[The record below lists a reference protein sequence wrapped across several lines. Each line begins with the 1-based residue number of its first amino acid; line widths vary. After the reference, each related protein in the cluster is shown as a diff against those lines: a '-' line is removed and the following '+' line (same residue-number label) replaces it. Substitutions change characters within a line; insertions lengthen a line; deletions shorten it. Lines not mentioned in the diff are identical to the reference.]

1 MVYVF
6 CAFYGE
12 CSGLI
17 KRYNLKKR
25 QTDKYYRFDVFENEN
40 QPVRII
46 LTGQGSVM
54 AAAAV
59 SGAASFF
66 GIRAEDAII
75 NVGTC
80 AGDYEPGQVFICN
93 KITEEATGRTFY
105 PDMILRSGLLER
117 ELVTVPVVIRK
128 SIYEHVSRQAAKQNQ
143 GLIQEAGLEQHKYE
157 WKPDLTLEAYINVN
171 TNANMDANANVN
183 TNINKDSHNMALY
196 DMEAAAI
203 YQAAN
208 LYVGPHRMGFVKV
221 VSDNGDIEGLTSDFI
236 KKLMT
241 EAVDEI
247 SSYVDMFVT
256 DAGNW
261 HNDKLNSGKNN
272 SIQQQHMEHYS
283 LNDNMCR
290 AEESTQFTNQLCKD
304 LHCSKVMENQ
314 VRQLIKYLSL
324 EGTDY
329 MTYINRLYDEGRLPA
344 HDKKNGKVCLDEIK
358 RELL

>member
-17 KRYNLKKR
+17 KHYNLKKR

-66 GIRAEDAII
+66 GIKAEDAII

-105 PDMILRSGLLER
+105 PDMILRSSLPER
-117 ELVTVPVVIRK
+117 ELVTAPVVIRK
-128 SIYEHVSRQAAKQNQ
+128 SIHEYA
-143 GLIQEAGLEQHKYE
+143 
-157 WKPDLTLEAYINVN
+157 
-171 TNANMDANANVN
+171 
-183 TNINKDSHNMALY
+183 NKDSHNMVLY

-221 VSDNGDIEGLTSDFI
+221 VSDNGDIEGLTPDFI
-236 KKLMT
+236 KGLMA

-247 SSYVDMFVT
+247 ASYVDRFVT

-261 HNDKLNSGKNN
+261 HNDRLDAFDKLNSGKNS

-283 LNDNMCR
+283 LNDDMCR

-329 MTYINRLYDEGRLPA
+329 MTYINKFYNEGRLPA

>member
-17 KRYNLKKR
+17 KHYNLKKR

-66 GIRAEDAII
+66 GIKAEDAII

-105 PDMILRSGLLER
+105 PDMILRSRMPES

-128 SIYEHVSRQAAKQNQ
+128 SIHEYA
-143 GLIQEAGLEQHKYE
+143 
-157 WKPDLTLEAYINVN
+157 
-171 TNANMDANANVN
+171 
-183 TNINKDSHNMALY
+183 NKDSHNMVLY

-221 VSDNGDIEGLTSDFI
+221 VSDNGDIEGLTPDFI
-236 KKLMT
+236 KKLMAG
-241 EAVDEI
+241 AVDEI
-247 SSYVDMFVT
+247 ASYVDMFVT

-261 HNDKLNSGKNN
+261 HNDRLDAFDKLNGGKNN

-283 LNDNMCR
+283 LNDDMCR

-329 MTYINRLYDEGRLPA
+329 MTYINKLYDEGRLPA

>member
-1 MVYVF
+1 MVYIF

-17 KRYNLKKR
+17 KHYNLKKR

-66 GIRAEDAII
+66 EIKAEDVII

-105 PDMILRSGLLER
+105 PDMILRSGLPER
-117 ELVTVPVVIRK
+117 ELVTVPVVI
-128 SIYEHVSRQAAKQNQ
+128 
-143 GLIQEAGLEQHKYE
+143 HKPIHEY
-157 WKPDLTLEAYINVN
+157 V
-171 TNANMDANANVN
+171 
-183 TNINKDSHNMALY
+183 NKDSHNMALY

-208 LYVGPHRMGFVKV
+208 LYVGPHRMGFVKI
-221 VSDNGDIEGLTSDFI
+221 VSDNGDIEGLTPDFI
-236 KKLMT
+236 KKLMA

-247 SSYVDMFVT
+247 ASYVDMFVT
-256 DAGNW
+256 DT
-261 HNDKLNSGKNN
+261 HD
-272 SIQQQHMEHYS
+272 
-283 LNDNMCR
+283 MCR

>member
-1 MVYVF
+1 M
-6 CAFYGE
+6 
-12 CSGLI
+12 
-17 KRYNLKKR
+17 
-25 QTDKYYRFDVFENEN
+25 FENEN

-66 GIRAEDAII
+66 GIKAEDAII

-80 AGDYEPGQVFICN
+80 AGDYEPGQVFSCN

-105 PDMILRSGLLER
+105 PDMILRSGMPER
-117 ELVTVPVVIRK
+117 ELVTAPVVIRK
-128 SIYEHVSRQAAKQNQ
+128 SIHEY
-143 GLIQEAGLEQHKYE
+143 
-157 WKPDLTLEAYINVN
+157 VN
-171 TNANMDANANVN
+171 KNSYD
-183 TNINKDSHNMALY
+183 MALY

-208 LYVGPHRMGFVKV
+208 LYVGPHRMGFAKV
-221 VSDNGDIEGLTSDFI
+221 VSDNGDIEGLTPDFI
-236 KKLMT
+236 KGLMAR
-241 EAVDEI
+241 AVDEI
-247 SSYVDMFVT
+247 ASYVDMFVT

-261 HNDKLNSGKNN
+261 HNDRLDAFDKLNGGKNN
-272 SIQQQHMEHYS
+272 GIQQQHMEHYS
-283 LNDNMCR
+283 LNDDMCR

-329 MTYINRLYDEGRLPA
+329 MTYINKLYNEGRLPA
-344 HDKKNGKVCLDEIK
+344 LDKKNGKVCLDEIK

>member
-17 KRYNLKKR
+17 KHYNLKKR

-66 GIRAEDAII
+66 GIKAEDAII

-105 PDMILRSGLLER
+105 PDMILRSSLPER
-117 ELVTVPVVIRK
+117 ELVTAPVVIRK
-128 SIYEHVSRQAAKQNQ
+128 SIHEYA
-143 GLIQEAGLEQHKYE
+143 
-157 WKPDLTLEAYINVN
+157 
-171 TNANMDANANVN
+171 
-183 TNINKDSHNMALY
+183 NKDSHNMALY

-208 LYVGPHRMGFVKV
+208 LYVGPHRMGFIKV
-221 VSDNGDIEGLTSDFI
+221 VSDNGDIEGLTPDFI
-236 KKLMT
+236 KGLMA
-241 EAVDEI
+241 EVVDEI
-247 SSYVDMFVT
+247 ASYVDRFVM

-261 HNDKLNSGKNN
+261 HNDRLDAFDKLNRGKNS
-272 SIQQQHMEHYS
+272 SIQQQHMAHYS
-283 LNDNMCR
+283 LNDDMCR

-329 MTYINRLYDEGRLPA
+329 MTYIDKLYDEGRLPA

>member
-17 KRYNLKKR
+17 KHYNLKKR

-66 GIRAEDAII
+66 GIKAEDAII

-105 PDMILRSGLLER
+105 PDMILRSGMPER
-117 ELVTVPVVIRK
+117 ELVTAPVVIRK
-128 SIYEHVSRQAAKQNQ
+128 SIHEYA
-143 GLIQEAGLEQHKYE
+143 
-157 WKPDLTLEAYINVN
+157 
-171 TNANMDANANVN
+171 
-183 TNINKDSHNMALY
+183 NKDSHNMALY

-221 VSDNGDIEGLTSDFI
+221 VSDNGDIEGLTPDFI
-236 KKLMT
+236 KGLMA

-247 SSYVDMFVT
+247 ASYVDRFVADT
-256 DAGNW
+256 HD
-261 HNDKLNSGKNN
+261 
-272 SIQQQHMEHYS
+272 
-283 LNDNMCR
+283 MCR

-329 MTYINRLYDEGRLPA
+329 MTYINKLYDEGRLPA

>member
-6 CAFYGE
+6 CVFYGE

-17 KRYNLKKR
+17 KHYNLKKR

-66 GIRAEDAII
+66 GIKAEDAII

-80 AGDYEPGQVFICN
+80 AGNYEPGQVFICN

-105 PDMILRSGLLER
+105 PDMILRSSLPER
-117 ELVTVPVVIRK
+117 ELVTAPVVIRK
-128 SIYEHVSRQAAKQNQ
+128 SIHEYA
-143 GLIQEAGLEQHKYE
+143 
-157 WKPDLTLEAYINVN
+157 
-171 TNANMDANANVN
+171 
-183 TNINKDSHNMALY
+183 NKDSHNMALY

-221 VSDNGDIEGLTSDFI
+221 VSDNGDIEGLTPDFI
-236 KKLMT
+236 KGLMA

-247 SSYVDMFVT
+247 ASYVDRFVM

-261 HNDKLNSGKNN
+261 HNDRLDAFDKLNSGKNN

-283 LNDNMCR
+283 LNDDMCR

-329 MTYINRLYDEGRLPA
+329 MTYINKLYNEGRLPA

-358 RELL
+358 QELL

>member
-1 MVYVF
+1 MVYIF

-17 KRYNLKKR
+17 KHYNLKKR

-66 GIRAEDAII
+66 GIKAGDAII

-105 PDMILRSGLLER
+105 PDMILRSGLPER
-117 ELVTVPVVIRK
+117 ELVTVPVVI
-128 SIYEHVSRQAAKQNQ
+128 
-143 GLIQEAGLEQHKYE
+143 HKPIHEY
-157 WKPDLTLEAYINVN
+157 V
-171 TNANMDANANVN
+171 
-183 TNINKDSHNMALY
+183 NKDSCDMALY

-221 VSDNGDIEGLTSDFI
+221 VSDNGDIEGLTPDFI
-236 KKLMT
+236 KKLMA

-247 SSYVDMFVT
+247 ASYVDMFVT

-283 LNDNMCR
+283 LNDDMCR

-329 MTYINRLYDEGRLPA
+329 MTYINGLYDEGRLPA

>member
-17 KRYNLKKR
+17 KHYNLKKC

-66 GIRAEDAII
+66 GIKAEDAII

-105 PDMILRSGLLER
+105 PDMILRSSLPER
-117 ELVTVPVVIRK
+117 ELVTAPVVIRK
-128 SIYEHVSRQAAKQNQ
+128 SIHEYA
-143 GLIQEAGLEQHKYE
+143 
-157 WKPDLTLEAYINVN
+157 
-171 TNANMDANANVN
+171 
-183 TNINKDSHNMALY
+183 NKDSHNMALY

-208 LYVGPHRMGFVKV
+208 LYVGPHRIGFVKV
-221 VSDNGDIEGLTSDFI
+221 VSDNGDIEGLTPDFI
-236 KKLMT
+236 KKLMA

-247 SSYVDMFVT
+247 ASYVDMFVT
-256 DAGNW
+256 DT
-261 HNDKLNSGKNN
+261 HD
-272 SIQQQHMEHYS
+272 
-283 LNDNMCR
+283 MCR

>member
-17 KRYNLKKR
+17 KHYNLKKR

-54 AAAAV
+54 AVAAV

-66 GIRAEDAII
+66 GIKAEDAII

-80 AGDYEPGQVFICN
+80 AGNYEPGQVFICN

-105 PDMILRSGLLER
+105 PDMILRSNLPER
-117 ELVTVPVVIRK
+117 ELVTAPVVIRK
-128 SIYEHVSRQAAKQNQ
+128 SIHEYA
-143 GLIQEAGLEQHKYE
+143 
-157 WKPDLTLEAYINVN
+157 
-171 TNANMDANANVN
+171 
-183 TNINKDSHNMALY
+183 NKDSHNMVLY

-221 VSDNGDIEGLTSDFI
+221 VSDNGDIEGLTPDFI
-236 KKLMT
+236 KGLMA

-247 SSYVDMFVT
+247 ASYVDMFVT
-256 DAGNW
+256 DT
-261 HNDKLNSGKNN
+261 HD
-272 SIQQQHMEHYS
+272 
-283 LNDNMCR
+283 MCR

-329 MTYINRLYDEGRLPA
+329 MTYINKLYNEGRLPA

>member
-17 KRYNLKKR
+17 KHYNLKKR

-40 QPVRII
+40 QPIRII

-66 GIRAEDAII
+66 GIKAEDAII

-105 PDMILRSGLLER
+105 PDMILRSGLPER
-117 ELVTVPVVIRK
+117 ELVTVPVV
-128 SIYEHVSRQAAKQNQ
+128 V
-143 GLIQEAGLEQHKYE
+143 HKPIHEY
-157 WKPDLTLEAYINVN
+157 V
-171 TNANMDANANVN
+171 
-183 TNINKDSHNMALY
+183 NKDSHNMALY

-221 VSDNGDIEGLTSDFI
+221 VSDNGDIEGLTPDFI
-236 KKLMT
+236 KKLMA

-247 SSYVDMFVT
+247 ASYVDMFVT
-256 DAGNW
+256 DT
-261 HNDKLNSGKNN
+261 HD
-272 SIQQQHMEHYS
+272 
-283 LNDNMCR
+283 MCR

>member
-17 KRYNLKKR
+17 KHYNLKKR

-66 GIRAEDAII
+66 GIKAEDAII

-105 PDMILRSGLLER
+105 PDMILRSNLPER
-117 ELVTVPVVIRK
+117 ELVTAPVVIRK
-128 SIYEHVSRQAAKQNQ
+128 SIHEYA
-143 GLIQEAGLEQHKYE
+143 
-157 WKPDLTLEAYINVN
+157 
-171 TNANMDANANVN
+171 
-183 TNINKDSHNMALY
+183 NKDSHNMVLY

-221 VSDNGDIEGLTSDFI
+221 VSDNGDIEGLTPDFI
-236 KKLMT
+236 KGLMA

-247 SSYVDMFVT
+247 ASYVDMFVT
-256 DAGNW
+256 DT
-261 HNDKLNSGKNN
+261 HD
-272 SIQQQHMEHYS
+272 
-283 LNDNMCR
+283 MCR

-329 MTYINRLYDEGRLPA
+329 MTYINKLYNEGRLPA

>member
-12 CSGLI
+12 GSELI
-17 KRYNLKKR
+17 KHYNLKKR
-25 QTDKYYRFDVFENEN
+25 QADKYYRFDVFENEN

-105 PDMILRSGLLER
+105 PDMVLRSGLPER

-128 SIYEHVSRQAAKQNQ
+128 SIYEHV
-143 GLIQEAGLEQHKYE
+143 
-157 WKPDLTLEAYINVN
+157 
-171 TNANMDANANVN
+171 
-183 TNINKDSHNMALY
+183 NKDSHNMALY

-208 LYVGPHRMGFVKV
+208 LYVGPHRMGFVKL
-221 VSDNGDIEGLTSDFI
+221 VSDNGDIEGLTPDFI
-236 KKLMT
+236 KKLMA

-247 SSYVDMFVT
+247 ASYVDMFVT

-283 LNDNMCR
+283 LNDDMCR

>member
-17 KRYNLKKR
+17 KHYNLKKR

-66 GIRAEDAII
+66 GIKAEDAII

-105 PDMILRSGLLER
+105 PDMILRSSLPER
-117 ELVTVPVVIRK
+117 ELVTAPVVIRK
-128 SIYEHVSRQAAKQNQ
+128 SIHEYV
-143 GLIQEAGLEQHKYE
+143 
-157 WKPDLTLEAYINVN
+157 
-171 TNANMDANANVN
+171 
-183 TNINKDSHNMALY
+183 NKDSYDMVLY

-221 VSDNGDIEGLTSDFI
+221 VSDNGDIEGLTPDFI
-236 KKLMT
+236 KGLMAG
-241 EAVDEI
+241 AVDEI
-247 SSYVDMFVT
+247 ASYVDMFVT
-256 DAGNW
+256 DT
-261 HNDKLNSGKNN
+261 HD
-272 SIQQQHMEHYS
+272 
-283 LNDNMCR
+283 MCR

-329 MTYINRLYDEGRLPA
+329 MTYINKLYNEGRLPA

>member
-17 KRYNLKKR
+17 KYYNLKKR

-66 GIRAEDAII
+66 GIKAEDAII

-105 PDMILRSGLLER
+105 PDMILRSGLPER
-117 ELVTVPVVIRK
+117 ELVTVPVVI
-128 SIYEHVSRQAAKQNQ
+128 
-143 GLIQEAGLEQHKYE
+143 HKPIHEY
-157 WKPDLTLEAYINVN
+157 V
-171 TNANMDANANVN
+171 
-183 TNINKDSHNMALY
+183 NKDSHNMALY

-208 LYVGPHRMGFVKV
+208 LYVGPHRIGFVKV
-221 VSDNGDIEGLTSDFI
+221 VSDNGDIEGLTPDFI
-236 KKLMT
+236 KKLMA

-247 SSYVDMFVT
+247 ASYVDMFVT
-256 DAGNW
+256 DT
-261 HNDKLNSGKNN
+261 HD
-272 SIQQQHMEHYS
+272 
-283 LNDNMCR
+283 MCR

-329 MTYINRLYDEGRLPA
+329 MTYINKLYDEGRLPA

>member
-17 KRYNLKKR
+17 KHYNLKKR

-66 GIRAEDAII
+66 GIKAEDAII

-80 AGDYEPGQVFICN
+80 AGNYEPGQVFICN

-105 PDMILRSGLLER
+105 PDMILRSNLPER
-117 ELVTVPVVIRK
+117 ELVTAPVVIRK
-128 SIYEHVSRQAAKQNQ
+128 SIHEYA
-143 GLIQEAGLEQHKYE
+143 
-157 WKPDLTLEAYINVN
+157 
-171 TNANMDANANVN
+171 
-183 TNINKDSHNMALY
+183 NKDSHNMVLY

-221 VSDNGDIEGLTSDFI
+221 VSDNGDIEGLTPDFI
-236 KKLMT
+236 KGLMA

-247 SSYVDMFVT
+247 ASYVDMFVT
-256 DAGNW
+256 DT
-261 HNDKLNSGKNN
+261 HD
-272 SIQQQHMEHYS
+272 
-283 LNDNMCR
+283 MCR

-329 MTYINRLYDEGRLPA
+329 MTYINKLYNEGRLPA

>member
-17 KRYNLKKR
+17 KHYNLKKR

-66 GIRAEDAII
+66 GIKAEDAII

-105 PDMILRSGLLER
+105 PDMILRSGLPER
-117 ELVTVPVVIRK
+117 GLVTVPVVI
-128 SIYEHVSRQAAKQNQ
+128 N
-143 GLIQEAGLEQHKYE
+143 
-157 WKPDLTLEAYINVN
+157 KPIHEYV
-171 TNANMDANANVN
+171 
-183 TNINKDSHNMALY
+183 NKDSHNMALY

-208 LYVGPHRMGFVKV
+208 LYVGPHRMGLVKV
-221 VSDNGDIEGLTSDFI
+221 VSDNGNIDGLTPDFI
-236 KKLMT
+236 KKLMA

-247 SSYVDMFVT
+247 ASYVDMFVT
-256 DAGNW
+256 DT
-261 HNDKLNSGKNN
+261 HD
-272 SIQQQHMEHYS
+272 
-283 LNDNMCR
+283 MCR

>member
-17 KRYNLKKR
+17 KHYNLKKR

-66 GIRAEDAII
+66 GIKAEDAII

-105 PDMILRSGLLER
+105 PDMILRSSLPER
-117 ELVTVPVVIRK
+117 ELVTAPVVIRK
-128 SIYEHVSRQAAKQNQ
+128 SIHEYA
-143 GLIQEAGLEQHKYE
+143 
-157 WKPDLTLEAYINVN
+157 
-171 TNANMDANANVN
+171 
-183 TNINKDSHNMALY
+183 NKDSHNMALY

-221 VSDNGDIEGLTSDFI
+221 VSDNGDIEGLTPDFI
-236 KKLMT
+236 KGLMAG
-241 EAVDEI
+241 AVDEI
-247 SSYVDMFVT
+247 ASYVDRLVT

-261 HNDKLNSGKNN
+261 HNDRLDAFDKLNGGKNN

-283 LNDNMCR
+283 LNDDMCR
-290 AEESTQFTNQLCKD
+290 AEENTQFTNQLCKD

-329 MTYINRLYDEGRLPA
+329 MTYINKLYNEGRLPA

>member
-17 KRYNLKKR
+17 KHYNLKKR

-40 QPVRII
+40 QLVRII

-66 GIRAEDAII
+66 GIKAEDAII

-105 PDMILRSGLLER
+105 PDMILRSNLPER
-117 ELVTVPVVIRK
+117 ELVTAPVVIRK
-128 SIYEHVSRQAAKQNQ
+128 SIHEYA
-143 GLIQEAGLEQHKYE
+143 
-157 WKPDLTLEAYINVN
+157 
-171 TNANMDANANVN
+171 
-183 TNINKDSHNMALY
+183 NKDSHNMALY

-221 VSDNGDIEGLTSDFI
+221 VSDNGDIEGLTPDFI
-236 KKLMT
+236 KGLMA

-247 SSYVDMFVT
+247 ASYVDMFVT

-261 HNDKLNSGKNN
+261 HNDRQDAFDKLNSGKNN

-283 LNDNMCR
+283 LNDDMCR

-329 MTYINRLYDEGRLPA
+329 MTYINKLYDEGRLPA

>member
-17 KRYNLKKR
+17 KHYNLKKR

-66 GIRAEDAII
+66 GIKAEDAII

-105 PDMILRSGLLER
+105 PDMILRSSLPER
-117 ELVTVPVVIRK
+117 ELVTAPVVIRK
-128 SIYEHVSRQAAKQNQ
+128 SIHEYA
-143 GLIQEAGLEQHKYE
+143 
-157 WKPDLTLEAYINVN
+157 
-171 TNANMDANANVN
+171 
-183 TNINKDSHNMALY
+183 NKDSHNMALY

-221 VSDNGDIEGLTSDFI
+221 VSDNGDIEGLTPDFI
-236 KKLMT
+236 KGLMA

-247 SSYVDMFVT
+247 ASYVDRFVADT
-256 DAGNW
+256 HD
-261 HNDKLNSGKNN
+261 
-272 SIQQQHMEHYS
+272 
-283 LNDNMCR
+283 MCR

-329 MTYINRLYDEGRLPA
+329 MTYINKLYNEGRLPA

>member
-17 KRYNLKKR
+17 KHYNLKKR

-54 AAAAV
+54 AAAAL

-66 GIRAEDAII
+66 GIKAEDAII

-105 PDMILRSGLLER
+105 PDMILRSGMPER
-117 ELVTVPVVIRK
+117 ELVTAPVVIRK
-128 SIYEHVSRQAAKQNQ
+128 SIHEYA
-143 GLIQEAGLEQHKYE
+143 
-157 WKPDLTLEAYINVN
+157 
-171 TNANMDANANVN
+171 
-183 TNINKDSHNMALY
+183 NKDSHNMALY

-208 LYVGPHRMGFVKV
+208 LYVGPHRMGFIKV
-221 VSDNGDIEGLTSDFI
+221 VSDNGDIEGLTPDFI
-236 KKLMT
+236 KKLMA

-247 SSYVDMFVT
+247 ASYVDRFVADT
-256 DAGNW
+256 HD
-261 HNDKLNSGKNN
+261 
-272 SIQQQHMEHYS
+272 
-283 LNDNMCR
+283 MCR

-329 MTYINRLYDEGRLPA
+329 MTYIDKLYDEGRLPA

>member
-17 KRYNLKKR
+17 KHYNLKKR

-66 GIRAEDAII
+66 GIKAEDAII

-105 PDMILRSGLLER
+105 PDMILRSSLPER

-128 SIYEHVSRQAAKQNQ
+128 SIHEYV
-143 GLIQEAGLEQHKYE
+143 
-157 WKPDLTLEAYINVN
+157 
-171 TNANMDANANVN
+171 
-183 TNINKDSHNMALY
+183 NKDSHNMVLY

-221 VSDNGDIEGLTSDFI
+221 VSDNGDIEGLTPDFI
-236 KKLMT
+236 KGLMAG
-241 EAVDEI
+241 AVDEI
-247 SSYVDMFVT
+247 ASYVDRFVM

-261 HNDKLNSGKNN
+261 HNDRLDAFDKLNSGKNN

-283 LNDNMCR
+283 LNDDMCR

-329 MTYINRLYDEGRLPA
+329 MTYINKLYDEGRLPA

>member
-17 KRYNLKKR
+17 KHYNLKKR

-46 LTGQGSVM
+46 LTGQWSVM

-66 GIRAEDAII
+66 GIKAGDAII

-105 PDMILRSGLLER
+105 PDMILRSGLPER
-117 ELVTVPVVIRK
+117 GLVTVPVVI
-128 SIYEHVSRQAAKQNQ
+128 N
-143 GLIQEAGLEQHKYE
+143 
-157 WKPDLTLEAYINVN
+157 KPIHEYV
-171 TNANMDANANVN
+171 
-183 TNINKDSHNMALY
+183 NKDSHNMALY

-221 VSDNGDIEGLTSDFI
+221 VSDNGDIEGLTPDFI
-236 KKLMT
+236 KKLMA

-247 SSYVDMFVT
+247 ASYVDMFVT
-256 DAGNW
+256 DT
-261 HNDKLNSGKNN
+261 HD
-272 SIQQQHMEHYS
+272 
-283 LNDNMCR
+283 MCR

-304 LHCSKVMENQ
+304 LHCSKVMENH

>member
-17 KRYNLKKR
+17 KHYNLKKR

-66 GIRAEDAII
+66 GIKAEDAII

-105 PDMILRSGLLER
+105 PDMILRSGMPER
-117 ELVTVPVVIRK
+117 ELVTAPVVIRK
-128 SIYEHVSRQAAKQNQ
+128 SIHEYA
-143 GLIQEAGLEQHKYE
+143 
-157 WKPDLTLEAYINVN
+157 
-171 TNANMDANANVN
+171 
-183 TNINKDSHNMALY
+183 NKDSYNMVLY

-221 VSDNGDIEGLTSDFI
+221 VSDNGDIEGLTPDFI
-236 KKLMT
+236 KKLMA

-247 SSYVDMFVT
+247 ASYVDMFVADT
-256 DAGNW
+256 HD
-261 HNDKLNSGKNN
+261 
-272 SIQQQHMEHYS
+272 
-283 LNDNMCR
+283 MCR

-329 MTYINRLYDEGRLPA
+329 MTYINKLYDEGRLPA

>member
-17 KRYNLKKR
+17 KHYNLKKR

-66 GIRAEDAII
+66 GIKAEDAII

-105 PDMILRSGLLER
+105 PDMILRSSLPER
-117 ELVTVPVVIRK
+117 ELVTAPVVIRK
-128 SIYEHVSRQAAKQNQ
+128 SIHEYA
-143 GLIQEAGLEQHKYE
+143 
-157 WKPDLTLEAYINVN
+157 
-171 TNANMDANANVN
+171 
-183 TNINKDSHNMALY
+183 NKDSYNMALY

-221 VSDNGDIEGLTSDFI
+221 VSDNGDIEGLTPDFI
-236 KKLMT
+236 KGLMA

-247 SSYVDMFVT
+247 ASYVDSFVM

-261 HNDKLNSGKNN
+261 HNDRLDAFDKLNGGKNS

-283 LNDNMCR
+283 LNDDMCR

-329 MTYINRLYDEGRLPA
+329 MTYINKLYDEGRLPA

>member
-17 KRYNLKKR
+17 KHYNLKKR

-66 GIRAEDAII
+66 GIKAEDAII

-105 PDMILRSGLLER
+105 PDMILRSSLPER
-117 ELVTVPVVIRK
+117 ELVTAPVVIRK
-128 SIYEHVSRQAAKQNQ
+128 SIHEYA
-143 GLIQEAGLEQHKYE
+143 
-157 WKPDLTLEAYINVN
+157 
-171 TNANMDANANVN
+171 
-183 TNINKDSHNMALY
+183 NKDSHNMALY

-221 VSDNGDIEGLTSDFI
+221 VSDNGDIEGLTPDCI
-236 KKLMT
+236 KGLMAG
-241 EAVDEI
+241 AVDEI
-247 SSYVDMFVT
+247 ASYVDMFVADT
-256 DAGNW
+256 HD
-261 HNDKLNSGKNN
+261 
-272 SIQQQHMEHYS
+272 
-283 LNDNMCR
+283 MCR

-329 MTYINRLYDEGRLPA
+329 MTYINKLYNEVRLPA

>member
-17 KRYNLKKR
+17 KHYNLKKR

-66 GIRAEDAII
+66 GIKAEDAII

-105 PDMILRSGLLER
+105 PDMILRSGLPER
-117 ELVTVPVVIRK
+117 ELVTAPVVIRK
-128 SIYEHVSRQAAKQNQ
+128 SIHEYA
-143 GLIQEAGLEQHKYE
+143 
-157 WKPDLTLEAYINVN
+157 
-171 TNANMDANANVN
+171 
-183 TNINKDSHNMALY
+183 NKDSHNMVLY

-208 LYVGPHRMGFVKV
+208 LYVGPHRMGFIKV
-221 VSDNGDIEGLTSDFI
+221 VSDNGDIEGLTPDFI
-236 KKLMT
+236 KGLMAG
-241 EAVDEI
+241 AVDEI
-247 SSYVDMFVT
+247 ASYVDMFVADT
-256 DAGNW
+256 HD
-261 HNDKLNSGKNN
+261 
-272 SIQQQHMEHYS
+272 
-283 LNDNMCR
+283 MCR

-329 MTYINRLYDEGRLPA
+329 MTYINKLYNEGRLPA

>member
-17 KRYNLKKR
+17 KHYNLKKR

-54 AAAAV
+54 AAAAL

-66 GIRAEDAII
+66 GIKAEDAII

-105 PDMILRSGLLER
+105 PDMILRSSLPER
-117 ELVTVPVVIRK
+117 ELVTAPVVIRK
-128 SIYEHVSRQAAKQNQ
+128 SIHEYV
-143 GLIQEAGLEQHKYE
+143 
-157 WKPDLTLEAYINVN
+157 
-171 TNANMDANANVN
+171 
-183 TNINKDSHNMALY
+183 NKDSYDMVLY

-221 VSDNGDIEGLTSDFI
+221 VSDNGDIEGLTPDFI
-236 KKLMT
+236 KGLMA

-247 SSYVDMFVT
+247 ASYVDMFVADT
-256 DAGNW
+256 HD
-261 HNDKLNSGKNN
+261 
-272 SIQQQHMEHYS
+272 
-283 LNDNMCR
+283 MCR

-329 MTYINRLYDEGRLPA
+329 MTYINKLYNEGRLPA

>member
-17 KRYNLKKR
+17 KHYNLKKR

-66 GIRAEDAII
+66 GIKAEDAII

-93 KITEEATGRTFY
+93 KITEEASGRIFY
-105 PDMILRSGLLER
+105 PDMILRSGLSER
-117 ELVTVPVVIRK
+117 ELVTVPVVI
-128 SIYEHVSRQAAKQNQ
+128 
-143 GLIQEAGLEQHKYE
+143 HKPIHEY
-157 WKPDLTLEAYINVN
+157 V
-171 TNANMDANANVN
+171 
-183 TNINKDSHNMALY
+183 NKDSHNMALY

-221 VSDNGDIEGLTSDFI
+221 VSDNGDIEGLTPDFI
-236 KKLMT
+236 KKLMA

-247 SSYVDMFVT
+247 ASYVDMFVT

-283 LNDNMCR
+283 LNDDMCR

-329 MTYINRLYDEGRLPA
+329 MTYINKLYNEGRLPA

>member
-17 KRYNLKKR
+17 KHYNLKKR

-66 GIRAEDAII
+66 GIKAEDAII

-105 PDMILRSGLLER
+105 PDMILRSSLPER
-117 ELVTVPVVIRK
+117 ELVTAPVVIRK
-128 SIYEHVSRQAAKQNQ
+128 SIHEYA
-143 GLIQEAGLEQHKYE
+143 
-157 WKPDLTLEAYINVN
+157 
-171 TNANMDANANVN
+171 
-183 TNINKDSHNMALY
+183 NKDSHNMALY

-208 LYVGPHRMGFVKV
+208 LYVGPHRMGFIKV
-221 VSDNGDIEGLTSDFI
+221 VSDNGDIEGLTPDFI
-236 KKLMT
+236 KGLMAG
-241 EAVDEI
+241 AVDEI
-247 SSYVDMFVT
+247 ASYVDMFVADT
-256 DAGNW
+256 HD
-261 HNDKLNSGKNN
+261 
-272 SIQQQHMEHYS
+272 
-283 LNDNMCR
+283 MCR

-329 MTYINRLYDEGRLPA
+329 MTYINKLYNEGRLPA

>member
-17 KRYNLKKR
+17 KHYNLKKR

-66 GIRAEDAII
+66 GIKAEDAII

-80 AGDYEPGQVFICN
+80 AGNYEPGQVFICN

-105 PDMILRSGLLER
+105 PDMILRSGMPER
-117 ELVTVPVVIRK
+117 ELVTAPVVIRK
-128 SIYEHVSRQAAKQNQ
+128 SIHEYA
-143 GLIQEAGLEQHKYE
+143 
-157 WKPDLTLEAYINVN
+157 
-171 TNANMDANANVN
+171 
-183 TNINKDSHNMALY
+183 NKDSHNMVLY

-208 LYVGPHRMGFVKV
+208 LYVGPHRMGFIKV
-221 VSDNGDIEGLTSDFI
+221 VSDNGDIEGMTPDFI
-236 KKLMT
+236 KGLMAG
-241 EAVDEI
+241 AVDEI
-247 SSYVDMFVT
+247 ASYVDRFVADT
-256 DAGNW
+256 HD
-261 HNDKLNSGKNN
+261 
-272 SIQQQHMEHYS
+272 
-283 LNDNMCR
+283 MCR

-329 MTYINRLYDEGRLPA
+329 MTYINKLYDEGRLPA

>member
-17 KRYNLKKR
+17 KHYNLKKR

-54 AAAAV
+54 AAAAL

-66 GIRAEDAII
+66 GIKAEDAII

-105 PDMILRSGLLER
+105 PDMILRSSLPER
-117 ELVTVPVVIRK
+117 ELVTAPVVIRK
-128 SIYEHVSRQAAKQNQ
+128 SIHEYA
-143 GLIQEAGLEQHKYE
+143 
-157 WKPDLTLEAYINVN
+157 
-171 TNANMDANANVN
+171 
-183 TNINKDSHNMALY
+183 NKDSHNMALY

-208 LYVGPHRMGFVKV
+208 LYMGPHRMGFVKV
-221 VSDNGDIEGLTSDFI
+221 VSDNGDIEGLTPDFI
-236 KKLMT
+236 KGLMA

-247 SSYVDMFVT
+247 ASYVDMFVT

-261 HNDKLNSGKNN
+261 HNDRLDAFDKLNGGKNN

-283 LNDNMCR
+283 LNDDMCR

-329 MTYINRLYDEGRLPA
+329 MTYINKLYNEGRLPA

>member
-17 KRYNLKKR
+17 KHYNLKKR

-40 QPVRII
+40 QPIRII

-66 GIRAEDAII
+66 GIKAEDAII

-105 PDMILRSGLLER
+105 PDMILRSGLPER
-117 ELVTVPVVIRK
+117 ELVTVPVVI
-128 SIYEHVSRQAAKQNQ
+128 
-143 GLIQEAGLEQHKYE
+143 HKPIHEY
-157 WKPDLTLEAYINVN
+157 V
-171 TNANMDANANVN
+171 
-183 TNINKDSHNMALY
+183 NKDSHNMALY

-208 LYVGPHRMGFVKV
+208 LYVGPNRMGFVKV
-221 VSDNGDIEGLTSDFI
+221 VSDNGDMEGLTPDFI
-236 KKLMT
+236 KKLMA

-247 SSYVDMFVT
+247 ASYVDMFVT
-256 DAGNW
+256 DT
-261 HNDKLNSGKNN
+261 HD
-272 SIQQQHMEHYS
+272 
-283 LNDNMCR
+283 MCR

>member
-17 KRYNLKKR
+17 KHYNLKKR

-40 QPVRII
+40 QPIRII

-66 GIRAEDAII
+66 GIKAEDAII

-80 AGDYEPGQVFICN
+80 AGDYGPGQVFICN

-105 PDMILRSGLLER
+105 PDMILRSGLPEQ
-117 ELVTVPVVIRK
+117 ELVTVPVVI
-128 SIYEHVSRQAAKQNQ
+128 
-143 GLIQEAGLEQHKYE
+143 HKPIHEY
-157 WKPDLTLEAYINVN
+157 V
-171 TNANMDANANVN
+171 
-183 TNINKDSHNMALY
+183 NKDSHNMALY

-221 VSDNGDIEGLTSDFI
+221 VSDNGDIEGLTPDFI
-236 KKLMT
+236 KKLMA

-247 SSYVDMFVT
+247 ASYVDMFVT
-256 DAGNW
+256 DT
-261 HNDKLNSGKNN
+261 HD
-272 SIQQQHMEHYS
+272 
-283 LNDNMCR
+283 MCR

>member
-17 KRYNLKKR
+17 KHYNLKKR

-40 QPVRII
+40 QPIRII

-66 GIRAEDAII
+66 GIKAEDAII

-105 PDMILRSGLLER
+105 PDMILRSGLPER
-117 ELVTVPVVIRK
+117 ELVTVPVVI
-128 SIYEHVSRQAAKQNQ
+128 
-143 GLIQEAGLEQHKYE
+143 HKPIHEY
-157 WKPDLTLEAYINVN
+157 V
-171 TNANMDANANVN
+171 
-183 TNINKDSHNMALY
+183 NKDSHNMALY

-203 YQAAN
+203 YQAVN

-221 VSDNGDIEGLTSDFI
+221 VSDNGDIEGLTPDFI
-236 KKLMT
+236 KKLMA

-247 SSYVDMFVT
+247 ASYVDMFVT
-256 DAGNW
+256 DT
-261 HNDKLNSGKNN
+261 HD
-272 SIQQQHMEHYS
+272 
-283 LNDNMCR
+283 MCR

>member
-17 KRYNLKKR
+17 KHYNLKKR

-54 AAAAV
+54 AVAAV

-66 GIRAEDAII
+66 GIKAEDAII

-105 PDMILRSGLLER
+105 PDMILRSSLPER
-117 ELVTVPVVIRK
+117 ELVTAPVVIRK
-128 SIYEHVSRQAAKQNQ
+128 SIHEYA
-143 GLIQEAGLEQHKYE
+143 
-157 WKPDLTLEAYINVN
+157 
-171 TNANMDANANVN
+171 
-183 TNINKDSHNMALY
+183 NKDSHNMMLY

-208 LYVGPHRMGFVKV
+208 LYVGPHRMGFIKV
-221 VSDNGDIEGLTSDFI
+221 VSDNGDIEGLTPDFI
-236 KKLMT
+236 KGLMT
-241 EAVDEI
+241 GAVDEI
-247 SSYVDMFVT
+247 ASYVDRFVT

-261 HNDKLNSGKNN
+261 HNDRQDAFDKLNSGKNN

-283 LNDNMCR
+283 LNDDMCR

-329 MTYINRLYDEGRLPA
+329 MSYINKLYNEGRLPA

>member
-17 KRYNLKKR
+17 KHYNLKKR

-40 QPVRII
+40 QPIRII

-66 GIRAEDAII
+66 GIKAEDAII

-105 PDMILRSGLLER
+105 PDMILRSGLPER
-117 ELVTVPVVIRK
+117 ELVTVPVVI
-128 SIYEHVSRQAAKQNQ
+128 
-143 GLIQEAGLEQHKYE
+143 HKPIHEY
-157 WKPDLTLEAYINVN
+157 V
-171 TNANMDANANVN
+171 
-183 TNINKDSHNMALY
+183 NKDSHNMALY

-221 VSDNGDIEGLTSDFI
+221 VSDNGDIEGLTPDFI
-236 KKLMT
+236 KKLMA

-247 SSYVDMFVT
+247 ASYVDMFVT
-256 DAGNW
+256 DT
-261 HNDKLNSGKNN
+261 HD
-272 SIQQQHMEHYS
+272 
-283 LNDNMCR
+283 MCR

-329 MTYINRLYDEGRLPA
+329 MTYINRLYDEGRLSA